1 MKISNL
7 CVWSSPDLCY
17 GCNTY
22 NKLILQAFVLPSFL
36 FQTKIHQSAVVITN
50 CLTIT
55 KYPFLKCQ
63 WFFSLLR
70 RFCFFSTNFLQDFSM
85 INTRTMNCLPLAS
98 GWVHPSFCFV
108 LIICWVFCVVF
119 FFCCLSSFF
128 VLFTMLSVSL
138 DCIFCIVSSGFYHLL
153 QHRWCNN

>member
-108 LIICWVFCVVF
+108 LIICWVFCVVVF
-119 FFCCLSSFF
+119 FLLFIFLLCLVNNVFCVSGLYILYCLFRFPLSFI
-128 VLFTMLSVSL
+128 TASV
-138 DCIFCIVSSGFYHLL
+138 V
-153 QHRWCNN
+153 

>member
-36 FQTKIHQSAVVITN
+36 FQTKINQSAVVITN

-119 FFCCLSSFF
+119 FFLLFIFLLCLVHNVVCVSGLYILYCLFRFLSFI
-128 VLFTMLSVSL
+128 TASV
-138 DCIFCIVSSGFYHLL
+138 V
-153 QHRWCNN
+153 Q